1 MDGDVLFSWNGDPSQ
16 LYYVSLTKDG
26 KADIAWHHVTGTQF
40 TVEDAL
46 LYDSI
51 RINVILPSTCS
62 CVEDNLAYKGILYIF
77 NYCYSYIK

>member
-16 LYYVSLTKDG
+16 LYYVRVTKDG
-26 KADIAWHHVTGTQF
+26 KADIPWHRVTGTQF

-51 RINVILPSTCS
+51 RINVRLPGSS
-62 CVEDNLAYKGILYIF
+62 VDNNLAYKGILYIF

>member
-16 LYYVSLTKDG
+16 LYYVLLTKDG
-26 KADIAWHHVTGTQF
+26 KVDIAWHQVTGTQF

-51 RINVILPSTCS
+51 RIKVRLPCS
-62 CVEDNLAYKGILYIF
+62 CVESNLAYKGILYIF

>member
-16 LYYVSLTKDG
+16 LYDVELTKDG
-26 KADIAWHHVTGTQF
+26 KADFPWYRVTGTQF

-51 RINVILPSTCS
+51 RINVRLPGSS
-62 CVEDNLAYKGILYIF
+62 VDNNLAYKGILYIF